1 MTTTEFNIPLNYGL
15 VRTVKVTITKVR
27 PAGGSKMV
35 RWNVDKNGEPFG
47 QIWTFKVRG
56 EQHPFHAKT
65 LDGAYK
71 CFANYEGAEEFMRGE
86 M

>member
-1 MTTTEFNIPLNYGL
+1 MTTTEFNIPLNYGM
-15 VRTVKVTITKVR
+15 VRTVKVTITKRGRVK
-27 PAGGSKMV
+27 GSNAIEWTV
-35 RWNVDKNGEPFG
+35 ARNGVPFG
-47 QIWTFKVRG
+47 LIWTFKARG
-56 EQHPFHAKT
+56 EAHPFHAKT